1 MRIKNLHALVLI
13 SIFLVHCSGSGEQ
26 TGQEMKPTARGDM
39 DDIILVM
46 DSTQWKGP
54 LGEEIKGLFGGFMVG
69 LPQDEAKFRLN
80 RVSPFKMNN
89 ALRLTSNLIFVVTL
103 DNKSDQSKEI
113 RSYFTDASLKMISR
127 DSSLFMT
134 VRKDEFANGQV
145 VLYLYSQSEG
155 LLQDQI
161 KGHRQQLEE
170 VFEGAVRERSRTRV
184 LASRNSSVEKS
195 ILERHGY
202 ELQIPFGWDL
212 AKDLNDFIWIRRLE
226 PDSELNVFIHEAPYQ
241 DQTIFNDIGAYRDKI
256 TENYLKDSE
265 KPTLYITRQQQVNLF
280 TERVNFD
287 GKFGLEAR
295 GLWRISDSS
304 GGGPFVSY
312 TLVDEG
318 GTILYYVEGYVYS
331 PGGKKKKLI
340 REVEAILSTFKTP
353 GKLNPQQ

>member
-1 MRIKNLHALVLI
+1 MRFKTLPALTLIFVL
-13 SIFLVHCSGSGEQ
+13 FAKCSQTGEQ
-26 TGQEMKPTARGDM
+26 GDQEMKPTARGEM

-46 DSTQWKGP
+46 DSTQWKGD
-54 LGEEIKGLFGGFMVG
+54 LGEEIRGLYKGFIIG
-69 LPQDEAKFRLN
+69 LPQDESKFRLN
-80 RVSPFKMNN
+80 RVSPFNMNN

-145 VLYLYSQSEG
+145 VLYLYSQSEE
-155 LLQDQI
+155 LLRDQI

-170 VFEGAVRERSRTRV
+170 VFEGAVRERTRTRV
-184 LASRNSSVEKS
+184 LASRNTSVEKA
-195 ILERHGY
+195 ILERHRY
-202 ELQIPFGWDL
+202 ELQIPFGWNL
-212 AKDLNDFIWIRRLE
+212 AKDLNDFIWLRRLE

-241 DQTIFNDIGAYRDKI
+241 DQSVFNDIGTYRDKI
-256 TENYLKDSE
+256 TEQYLMDGE
-265 KPTLYITRQQQVNLF
+265 KPTIYITRQQQVNVF

-295 GLWRISDSS
+295 GLWRISDNS

-318 GTILYYVEGYVYS
+318 GTLLYYIEGYVYA

-353 GKLNPQQ
+353 GKLNPKQ